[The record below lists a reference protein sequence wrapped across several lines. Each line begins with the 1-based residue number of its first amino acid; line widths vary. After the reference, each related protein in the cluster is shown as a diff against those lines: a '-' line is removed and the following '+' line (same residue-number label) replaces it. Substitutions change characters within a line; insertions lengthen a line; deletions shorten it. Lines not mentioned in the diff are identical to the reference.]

1 MTDLTK
7 LVPFRPENVANHKW
21 DEETVRVVLVHPPI
35 VRKLKEH
42 GGVNEDKSRDDGEGS
57 PEIFLG
63 KGTHTKFLEDFR
75 KKRASSLAK
84 IEPGDLI
91 VSQNLKLVAE
101 LISNRRLVT
110 NKKAVWSNK
119 HKLPT
124 RQFFRKSLQATRKCR
139 SPLQL
144 ARLC

>member
-7 LVPFRPENVANHKW
+7 LVPFHPEDVTDNKW
-21 DEETVRVVLVHPPI
+21 DQETVRVILVHPPI
-35 VRKLKEH
+35 VRKLKEY

-63 KGTHTKFLEDFR
+63 KGTHTKFLDDFR

-84 IEPGDLI
+84 IERGDLI
-91 VSQNLKLVAE
+91 VSKNLKLVAE

-110 NKKAVWSNK
+110 NTKG
-119 HKLPT
+119 
-124 RQFFRKSLQATRKCR
+124 RMEQ
-139 SPLQL
+139 
-144 ARLC
+144 